1 LEGLLQEKVNSLS
14 TILGSINQEIEHR
27 KLLSGKLIY
36 RIYQQYM
43 YLKSY
48 FLMFDHGEIG
58 RNRSVELRRTRI
70 EQQLNQLLQEKRME
84 QGRCFRD
91 IALLNKELRN
101 WFKEYANLTQ
111 RVKLV
116 LNS

>member
-1 LEGLLQEKVNSLS
+1 
-14 TILGSINQEIEHR
+14 
-27 KLLSGKLIY
+27 
-36 RIYQQYM
+36 
-43 YLKSY
+43 
-48 FLMFDHGEIG
+48 MFDHGEIG